1 MSVTIKQKGRSV
13 LLVGSIPLSSAEE
26 VFEVVGSELG
36 TFVKRIPDGET
47 GPRSLWIV
55 CQGEPMKNSQGLEV
69 GGERQLQGGIRNPR
83 YKIKEGLKPEEVKF
97 SRLGYAD
104 NALDSYKVFKRLQG
118 LGKIPT
124 QVRFQVSLPTPLAVV
139 YAFFIAS
146 EVRRIWPFYER
157 HLLEELDEITRTIPH
172 TDLAIQIDIATEM
185 HTFLEVPELQ
195 KAYPIEELVDAFA
208 RLGNRVP
215 GDVEL
220 GIHLCY
226 GDPGHKHV
234 REPTDTGRMV
244 DVYHRLATAIHR
256 PITWLHMPVPRD
268 RDDDSYFSPLRNL
281 RFKSGTKLY
290 LGLVHLTD
298 GIEGAKRRVAAAE
311 RVVSNF
317 GIATECGF
325 GRRPPDTI
333 PELLRLHRAVAQQV

>member
-1 MSVTIKQKGRSV
+1 MISKQKERLV
-13 LLVGSIPLSSAEE
+13 LLLGSIPLASAEE
-26 VFEVVGSELG
+26 VFDAVSSELG
-36 TFVKRIPDGET
+36 KFVKRIPDGET

-83 YKIKEGLKPEEVKF
+83 YKIREGLKPEDVKF
-97 SRLGYAD
+97 SRLGYAR
-104 NALDSYKVFKRLQG
+104 NALDSYKIFKRLQG

-124 QVRFQVSLPTPLAVV
+124 QVRFQVCLPTPLAVV

-157 HLLEELDEITRTIPH
+157 RLLEELDEITRAIPH
-172 TDLAIQIDIATEM
+172 GDLAIQIDIATEM
-185 HTFLEVPELQ
+185 HTFLEVLELQ
-195 KAYPIEELVDAFA
+195 NAYPIEELVEAFA

-215 GDVEL
+215 TDVEL

-244 DVYHRLATAIHR
+244 DLYHRLATAIRR

-268 RDDDSYFSPLRNL
+268 RDDESYFSPLHNL
-281 RFKSGTKLY
+281 RLKSGTELY
-290 LGLVHLTD
+290 LGLIHLTD

-325 GRRPPDTI
+325 GRRPPDTV
-333 PELLRLHRAVAQQV
+333 PELLRLHRAAVEQL

>member
-1 MSVTIKQKGRSV
+1 MISKQKERLV
-13 LLVGSIPLSSAEE
+13 LLLGSIPLSSAEE
-26 VFEVVGSELG
+26 VFEVVSSELG
-36 TFVKRIPDGET
+36 KFVKRIPDGET

-55 CQGEPMKNSQGLEV
+55 CQGEPMKKSQGLEV

-83 YKIKEGLKPEEVKF
+83 YKIREGLKPEDVKF

-104 NALDSYKVFKRLQG
+104 NALDSYKIFKRLQG

-124 QVRFQVSLPTPLAVV
+124 EVRFQVCLPTPLAVV

-146 EVRRIWPFYER
+146 EVRRIWPFCER
-157 HLLEELDEITRTIPH
+157 HLLEELDEITRAIPH
-172 TDLAIQIDIATEM
+172 SDLAIQIDIATEM

-195 KAYPIEELVDAFA
+195 KTYPIEELVEAFA

-215 GDVEL
+215 TDVEL
-220 GIHLCY
+220 GIHLWY

-244 DVYHRLATAIHR
+244 DLYHRLATAIHR

-268 RDDDSYFSPLRNL
+268 RDDESYFSPLHDL
-281 RFKSGTKLY
+281 RLKSGTELY
-290 LGLVHLTD
+290 LGLIHLTD

-311 RVVSNF
+311 QVVSNF

-325 GRRPPDTI
+325 GRRPPDTV
-333 PELLRLHRAVAQQV
+333 PELLRLHRAAAEQL

>member
-1 MSVTIKQKGRSV
+1 MISKQKERLV
-13 LLVGSIPLSSAEE
+13 LLLGSIPLASAEE
-26 VFEVVGSELG
+26 VFEAVSLELG
-36 TFVKRIPDGET
+36 KFVKRIPDGET

-83 YKIKEGLKPEEVKF
+83 YKIREGLKPEDVKF
-97 SRLGYAD
+97 SRLGYAR
-104 NALDSYKVFKRLQG
+104 NALDSYKIFKRLQG

-124 QVRFQVSLPTPLAVV
+124 QVRFQVCLPTPLAVV

-157 HLLEELDEITRTIPH
+157 RLLEELDEITRAIPH
-172 TDLAIQIDIATEM
+172 SDLAIQIDIATEM
-185 HTFLEVPELQ
+185 HSFLEVPELQ
-195 KAYPIEELVDAFA
+195 KAYPIEELVEAFA
-208 RLGNRVP
+208 QLGNRVP
-215 GDVEL
+215 TDVEL

-244 DVYHRLATAIHR
+244 DLYHRLATAIQR

-268 RDDDSYFSPLRNL
+268 RDDESYFSPLHNL
-281 RFKSGTKLY
+281 RLKSGTELY
-290 LGLVHLTD
+290 LGLIHLTD

-325 GRRPPDTI
+325 GRRPPDTV
-333 PELLRLHRAVAQQV
+333 PELLRLHRAAVEQL

>member
-1 MSVTIKQKGRSV
+1 MISKQKERLV
-13 LLVGSIPLSSAEE
+13 LLLGSIPLASAEE
-26 VFEVVGSELG
+26 VFEAVSLELG
-36 TFVKRIPDGET
+36 KFVKRIPDGET

-55 CQGEPMKNSQGLEV
+55 CQGEPMRNSQGLEV

-83 YKIKEGLKPEEVKF
+83 YKIREGLKPEDVKF
-97 SRLGYAD
+97 SRLGYAHS
-104 NALDSYKVFKRLQG
+104 ALNSYKIFKRLQG

-124 QVRFQVSLPTPLAVV
+124 QVQFQVCLPTPLAVV

-157 HLLEELDEITRTIPH
+157 RLLEELDEITRAIPH
-172 TDLAIQIDIATEM
+172 GDLAIQIDIATEM

-195 KAYPIEELVDAFA
+195 NAYPIEELVEAFA

-215 GDVEL
+215 TYVEL

-244 DVYHRLATAIHR
+244 DLYHRLTTAIQR

-268 RDDDSYFSPLRNL
+268 RDDKSYYSPLHNL
-281 RFKSGTKLY
+281 RLKSGTELY
-290 LGLVHLTD
+290 LGLIHLTD
-298 GIEGAKRRVAAAE
+298 GIEGAKRRAAAAE

-325 GRRPPDTI
+325 GRRPPDTV
-333 PELLRLHRAVAQQV
+333 PELLRLHRAAVEQL

>member
-1 MSVTIKQKGRSV
+1 MISKQKERLV
-13 LLVGSIPLSSAEE
+13 LLLGSIPLASAEE
-26 VFEVVGSELG
+26 VFEAVSLELG
-36 TFVKRIPDGET
+36 KFVKRIPDGET

-83 YKIKEGLKPEEVKF
+83 YKIREGLKPEDVKF
-97 SRLGYAD
+97 SRLGYAH
-104 NALDSYKVFKRLQG
+104 NALDSYKIFKRLQG

-124 QVRFQVSLPTPLAVV
+124 QVRFQVCLPTPLAVV

-157 HLLEELDEITRTIPH
+157 RLLEELDEITRAIPH
-172 TDLAIQIDIATEM
+172 SDLAIQIDIATEM
-185 HTFLEVPELQ
+185 HSFLEVPELQ
-195 KAYPIEELVDAFA
+195 KAYPIEELVEAFA

-215 GDVEL
+215 TDVEL
-220 GIHLCY
+220 GLHLCY

-244 DVYHRLATAIHR
+244 DLYHRLATAIRR

-268 RDDDSYFSPLRNL
+268 RDDESYFSPLHNL
-281 RFKSGTKLY
+281 RLKSGTELY
-290 LGLVHLTD
+290 LGLIHLTD
-298 GIEGAKRRVAAAE
+298 GIVGAKRRVAAAE

-325 GRRPPDTI
+325 GRRPPDTV
-333 PELLRLHRAVAQQV
+333 PELLRLHRAAVEQL

>member
-1 MSVTIKQKGRSV
+1 MAANVNSKAASE
-13 LLVGSIPLSSAEE
+13 IP
-26 VFEVVGSELG
+26 G
-36 TFVKRIPDGET
+36 TRL
-47 GPRSLWIV
+47 R
-55 CQGEPMKNSQGLEV
+55 
-69 GGERQLQGGIRNPR
+69 
-83 YKIKEGLKPEEVKF
+83 EGLKPEDVKF
-97 SRLGYAD
+97 SRLGCAH
-104 NALDSYKVFKRLQG
+104 NALDSYKIFKRLQG

-124 QVRFQVSLPTPLAVV
+124 QVRFQVCLPTPLAVV

-157 HLLEELDEITRTIPH
+157 RLLEELDEITRAIPH
-172 TDLAIQIDIATEM
+172 NDLAIQIDIATEM
-185 HTFLEVPELQ
+185 HSFLEVPELQ
-195 KAYPIEELVDAFA
+195 KAYPIEELVEAFA

-215 GDVEL
+215 IDVEL

-244 DVYHRLATAIHR
+244 DLYHRLATAIQR

-268 RDDDSYFSPLRNL
+268 RDHESYFSPLHNL
-281 RFKSGTKLY
+281 RLKSGTELY
-290 LGLVHLTD
+290 LGLIHLTD

-311 RVVSNF
+311 RVVSSF

-325 GRRPPDTI
+325 GRRPPDTV
-333 PELLRLHRAVAQQV
+333 PELLRLHRAAVEQL

>member
-1 MSVTIKQKGRSV
+1 MISKQKERLV
-13 LLVGSIPLSSAEE
+13 LLLGSIPLASAEE
-26 VFEVVGSELG
+26 VFDAVSSELG
-36 TFVKRIPDGET
+36 KFVKRIPDGET

-83 YKIKEGLKPEEVKF
+83 YKIREGLKPEDVKF
-97 SRLGYAD
+97 SRLGYAH
-104 NALDSYKVFKRLQG
+104 NALDSYKIFKRLQG

-124 QVRFQVSLPTPLAVV
+124 QVRFQVCLPTPLAVV

-157 HLLEELDEITRTIPH
+157 RLLEELDEITRAIPH
-172 TDLAIQIDIATEM
+172 SDLAIQIDIATEM
-185 HTFLEVPELQ
+185 HSFLEVPELQ
-195 KAYPIEELVDAFA
+195 NAYPIEELVEAFA

-215 GDVEL
+215 TDVEL

-244 DVYHRLATAIHR
+244 DLYHRLATAIRR

-268 RDDDSYFSPLRNL
+268 RDDESYFSPLHNL
-281 RFKSGTKLY
+281 RLKSGTELY
-290 LGLVHLTD
+290 LGLIHLTD
-298 GIEGAKRRVAAAE
+298 GIVGAKRRVAAAE

-325 GRRPPDTI
+325 GRRPPDTV
-333 PELLRLHRAVAQQV
+333 PELLRLHRAAVEQL

>member
-1 MSVTIKQKGRSV
+1 MISKQKERLV
-13 LLVGSIPLSSAEE
+13 LLLGSIPLASAEE
-26 VFEVVGSELG
+26 VFEAVSLELG
-36 TFVKRIPDGET
+36 KFVKRIPDGET

-83 YKIKEGLKPEEVKF
+83 YKIREGLKPEDVKF
-97 SRLGYAD
+97 SRLGYAH
-104 NALDSYKVFKRLQG
+104 NALDSYKIFKRLQG

-124 QVRFQVSLPTPLAVV
+124 QVRFQVCLPTPLAVV

-157 HLLEELDEITRTIPH
+157 RLLEELDEITRAIPH
-172 TDLAIQIDIATEM
+172 NDLAIQIDIATEM
-185 HTFLEVPELQ
+185 HSFLEVPELQ
-195 KAYPIEELVDAFA
+195 KAYPIEELVEAFA

-215 GDVEL
+215 TDVEL

-244 DVYHRLATAIHR
+244 DLYHRLATAIRR

-268 RDDDSYFSPLRNL
+268 RDDESYFSPLHNL
-281 RFKSGTKLY
+281 RLKSGTELY
-290 LGLVHLTD
+290 LGLIHLTD

-325 GRRPPDTI
+325 GRRPPDTV
-333 PELLRLHRAVAQQV
+333 PELLRLHRAAVEQL

>member
-1 MSVTIKQKGRSV
+1 MISEQKARSV
-13 LLVGSIPLSSAEE
+13 LLLGSIPLSSAEE
-26 VFEVVGSELG
+26 VFEMVSSELG
-36 TFVKRIPDGET
+36 KFVKRIPDGET

-83 YKIKEGLKPEEVKF
+83 YKIREELKPEDVKF

-104 NALDSYKVFKRLQG
+104 NALGSYKIFKRLQG

-124 QVRFQVSLPTPLAVV
+124 EMRFQVCLPTPLAVV

-157 HLLEELDEITRTIPH
+157 HLLEELDEITRAIPH
-172 TDLAIQIDIATEM
+172 SDLAIQIDIATEM
-185 HTFLEVPELQ
+185 HTFLEMPELQ
-195 KAYPIEELVDAFA
+195 RAYPIEELVEAFA

-215 GDVEL
+215 KDVEL

-234 REPTDTGRMV
+234 REPTDTERMV
-244 DVYHRLATAIHR
+244 DLYHRLAIAIHR

-268 RDDDSYFSPLRNL
+268 RDDEAYFSPLHNL
-281 RFKSGTKLY
+281 RLKSGTELY
-290 LGLVHLTD
+290 LGLIHLTD

-325 GRRPPDTI
+325 GRRPPDTV
-333 PELLRLHRAVAQQV
+333 PELLRLHRAAAEQL